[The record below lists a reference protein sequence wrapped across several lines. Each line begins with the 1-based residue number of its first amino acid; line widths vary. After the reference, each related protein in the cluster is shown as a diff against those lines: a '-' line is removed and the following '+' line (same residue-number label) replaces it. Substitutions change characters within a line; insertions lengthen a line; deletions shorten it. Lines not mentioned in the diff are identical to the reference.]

1 MEKQM
6 QKKWYPL
13 FLLVLV
19 LCAGMTCGAYAL
31 GADNTDPTEKE
42 LPRIDINH
50 ATVEQL
56 TQLSRIGNVVAQR
69 IVDYREQ
76 NGPFQSVDEIIAVRG
91 IGEKVFEQIKDH
103 ITVKEKKK
111 GKENR

>member
-1 MEKQM
+1 MKKQM

-31 GADNTDPTEKE
+31 GAANMDPTGTES
-42 LPRIDINH
+42 PRIDINQ

-56 TQLSRIGNVVAQR
+56 TLLPRIGNVVAQR

-76 NGPFQSVDEIIAVRG
+76 NGPFESVDEIMAVRG
-91 IGEKVFEQIKDH
+91 IGEKVFEQIKAH

-111 GKENR
+111 GKENK